1 MTDVLFTPVQL
12 GAVAAPNRLVFTA
25 CSRHRARLDEVP
37 TELMATYYAQ
47 RASAGLL
54 ISEGIAPS
62 ADGRGFA
69 YTPGL
74 FTDDQERGWLP
85 VTDAVH
91 RAGGRI
97 FAQLMHVGRMTRSVM
112 MPDGTSPI
120 SASAVAPAVDFRGY
134 ALTAPVPRGVYE
146 VPRAMTR
153 ADVNR
158 VVEGFASATRR
169 AEGAGFDGVELHAGS
184 GYLPMQFLCSH
195 TNRRDDELGGG
206 IDGRVRFV
214 TMLMEAMAA
223 VAGPERVGIKL
234 SPGFRFNDV
243 HDDAPVELLQHLLE
257 TLDGQDYAYVQIS
270 DFGDYYGYDD
280 APDWLA
286 VARAA
291 WSGPLIANGGLTG
304 ASARAVLESGAADA
318 AGFGSSFIANP
329 DLPARL
335 AAGVELNVPDAQ
347 TFYTQGPEG
356 YTDYPT
362 LEQGAAPVGA
372 PTAYDIRDVNRVG
385 VE

>member
-1 MTDVLFTPVQL
+1 MTDALFTPVRL
-12 GAVAAPNRLVFTA
+12 GAVEAPHRVVFTA

-37 TELMATYYAQ
+37 TEVMATYYGQ
-47 RASAGLL
+47 RASAGLV

-74 FTDDQERGWLP
+74 FTDEHERAWVP
-85 VTDAVH
+85 VTDSVH
-91 RAGGRI
+91 DAGGRI

-112 MPDGTSPI
+112 MPGGTPPI
-120 SASAVAPAVDFRGY
+120 SASAVAPSVDFRGY

-146 VPRAMTR
+146 TPRAMTR
-153 ADVNR
+153 ADVTR

-195 TNRRDDELGGG
+195 TNRRSDELGGG
-206 IDGRVRFV
+206 IQGRVRFV
-214 TMLMEAMAA
+214 TMLMEAMAG
-223 VAGPERVGIKL
+223 VAGPGRVGIKL

-243 HDDAPVELLQHLLE
+243 HDDAPVELLQGLLE
-257 TLDGQDYAYVQIS
+257 ALNGQEYAYVQIS
-270 DFGDYYGYDD
+270 DFGDYYGYDE

-304 ASARAVLESGAADA
+304 DSARAIVASGAADA
-318 AGFGSSFIANP
+318 AGFGSLFIANP

-335 AAGVELNVPDAQ
+335 AADRELNVPDAR

-362 LEQGAAPVGA
+362 LDEGVAPAGSPAV
-372 PTAYDIRDVNRVG
+372 YDIRDVNP
-385 VE
+385 VEVE